1 MLNLFEKTDGQAAAD
16 WRKRFSELAGT
27 SRVAQIREFYRHGA
41 PASNMPLSEL
51 PLAALDLE
59 TTGLDPARHGIVSIG
74 IVPLSLE
81 RICPSQ
87 GYYRV
92 LRPRR
97 EIDEH
102 SITIHHITHEEV
114 GDAPDLEEVVDEL
127 LDALSGRVA
136 VVHYHAIERR
146 FLYQAFLRRFG
157 EGILFPLIDTLDIEK
172 QVTGRRTLN
181 PLTWFGRR
189 RVSLRLADARRR
201 YGLPEY
207 SPHHALTD
215 ALATAE
221 LFQAQVAYHGSAED
235 VVSEW
240 WL

>member
-1 MLNLFEKTDGQAAAD
+1 MFARGRQDSRATLD
-16 WRKRFSELAGT
+16 WRERFAELEAQ
-27 SRVAQIREFYRHGA
+27 SRVAAIRDFYRCGS
-41 PASNMPLSEL
+41 PAGDDRLSEA

-59 TTGLDPARHGIVSIG
+59 TTGLDPKRHGIVSIG
-74 IVPLSLE
+74 VVPFSLE
-81 RICPSQ
+81 RIRPAA

-92 LRPRR
+92 VRPRR

-102 SITIHHITHEEV
+102 SIRIHRITHVDVE
-114 GDAPDLEEVVDEL
+114 GAPDLEEIVDEVL
-127 LDALSGRVA
+127 EALSGRVA

-146 FLYQAFLRRFG
+146 FLYHAFLRRFG

-172 QVTGRRTLN
+172 RVSERRTLN

-189 RVSLRLADARRR
+189 RISLRLAAARRR

-207 SPHHALTD
+207 SPHHAFTD

-221 LFQAQVAYHGSAED
+221 LFQAQVAYHGSPD
-235 VVSEW
+235 DPVSDW

>member
-1 MLNLFEKTDGQAAAD
+1 MLSTDRKESRATKD
-16 WRKRFSELAGT
+16 WRGRFDELAAQ
-27 SRVAQIREFYRHGA
+27 SRVAPIRDFYRHGS
-41 PASNMPLSEL
+41 PSGDTKLSDTPLV
-51 PLAALDLE
+51 ALDLE
-59 TTGLDPARHGIVSIG
+59 TTGLDPKRHGIVSIG
-74 IVPLSLE
+74 IVPFSLA
-81 RICPSQ
+81 RIRPSR

-102 SITIHHITHEEV
+102 SITIHRITHEEV
-114 GDAPDLEEVVDEL
+114 EDAPDLEDIVDEL
-127 LDALSGRVA
+127 LDAMAGRVA

-157 EGILFPLIDTLDIEK
+157 EGVLFPLIDTLHIEK
-172 QVTGRRTLN
+172 QVRQRITLN
-181 PLTWFGRR
+181 PLTWFRR
-189 RVSLRLADARRR
+189 RRTSLRLADARRR
-201 YGLPEY
+201 YHLPEY

-221 LFQAQVAYHGSAED
+221 LFQAQVGYHGSPDDA
-235 VVSEW
+235 VSEW

>member
-1 MLNLFEKTDGQAAAD
+1 MFSPDRKESGPTRDWRERFEELAAESRQAPLRDFYARGIPAAD
-16 WRKRFSELAGT
+16 T
-27 SRVAQIREFYRHGA
+27 
-41 PASNMPLSEL
+41 PLSEA
-51 PLAALDLE
+51 PLVALDLE
-59 TTGLDPARHGIVSIG
+59 TTGLDPKRHGIVSIG
-74 IVPLSLE
+74 MVPFSLE
-81 RICPSQ
+81 RIQPAQ

-92 LRPRR
+92 IRPRR

-102 SITIHHITHEEV
+102 SITIHRITHEEV
-114 GDAPDLEEVVDEL
+114 DDAPDLEDIVDEFL
-127 LDALSGRVA
+127 EALSGRVA

-146 FLYQAFLRRFG
+146 FLYQAFMRRFG
-157 EGILFPLIDTLDIEK
+157 EGVLFPLIDTLQVEK
-172 QVTGRRTLN
+172 RVSQQRTLN

-221 LFQAQVAYHGSAED
+221 LFQAQVAYHGSPD
-235 VVSEW
+235 DQLSQW

>member
-1 MLNLFEKTDGQAAAD
+1 MSFRRRESRRSAD
-16 WRKRFSELAGT
+16 WQERFAELAAH
-27 SRVAQIREFYRHGA
+27 SRAASIRDFYRRGA
-41 PASNMPLSEL
+41 PSGDTALSDAPLV
-51 PLAALDLE
+51 ALDLE

-74 IVPLSLE
+74 MVPFSLE
-81 RICPSQ
+81 RIRPSR

-92 LRPRR
+92 VRPRR

-102 SITIHHITHEEV
+102 SITIHRITHEEV
-114 GDAPDLEEVVDEL
+114 DDAPDLEDVVDEL
-127 LDALSGRVA
+127 LDALAGRVA

-157 EGILFPLIDTLDIEK
+157 EGILFPLIDTLDIERRIS
-172 QVTGRRTLN
+172 QRRTLN
-181 PLTWFGRR
+181 PLTWFGQR

-221 LFQAQVAYHGSAED
+221 LFQAQVAHHGSPED
-235 VVSEW
+235 RVSDW

>member
-1 MLNLFEKTDGQAAAD
+1 MMNPFDRSGPRPTTD
-16 WRKRFSELAGT
+16 WRGRFEELAAH
-27 SRVAQIREFYRHGA
+27 SRVAPIREFYRRGM
-41 PASNMPLSEL
+41 PAADTALSDT

-59 TTGLDPARHGIVSIG
+59 TTGLDPKRHGIVSVG
-74 IVPLSLE
+74 IVPFSLE
-81 RICPSQ
+81 RIRPAQ

-102 SITIHHITHEEV
+102 SITIHRITHEEV
-114 GDAPDLEEVVDEL
+114 EDAPDLEDIVDGL
-127 LDALSGRVA
+127 LDALAGRVA

-157 EGILFPLIDTLDIEK
+157 EGVLFPLIDTLRIEK
-172 QVTGRRTLN
+172 RVTQRRTLS

-189 RVSLRLADARRR
+189 QVSLRLADARRR
-201 YGLPEY
+201 YRLPEY

-221 LFQAQVAYHGSAED
+221 LFQAQVAYRGSPDDRVAD
-235 VVSEW
+235 W

>member
-1 MLNLFEKTDGQAAAD
+1 MFPGRQAASAPTD
-16 WRKRFSELAGT
+16 WQARFGELAGQ
-27 SRVAQIREFYRHGA
+27 SRVASIRDFYRRGSIA
-41 PASNMPLSEL
+41 ADTAIAEVPLV
-51 PLAALDLE
+51 ALDLE
-59 TTGLDPARHGIVSIG
+59 TTGLDAKRHGIVSIG
-74 IVPLSLE
+74 MVPFSLG
-81 RICPSQ
+81 RIRPPE

-102 SITIHHITHEEV
+102 SITIHNITHHEIT
-114 GDAPDLEEVVDEL
+114 DAPDLEEVADEL
-127 LDALSGRVA
+127 LEALSGRVA

-146 FLYQAFLRRFG
+146 FLYQAFQRRFG
-157 EGILFPLIDTLDIEK
+157 EGLMFPLIDTLQIEK
-172 QVTGRRTLN
+172 IVTRRPTLN
-181 PLTWFGRR
+181 PMTWFGGR

-201 YGLPEY
+201 YHLPEY

-221 LFQAQVAYHGSAED
+221 LFQAQVAYHGSPND